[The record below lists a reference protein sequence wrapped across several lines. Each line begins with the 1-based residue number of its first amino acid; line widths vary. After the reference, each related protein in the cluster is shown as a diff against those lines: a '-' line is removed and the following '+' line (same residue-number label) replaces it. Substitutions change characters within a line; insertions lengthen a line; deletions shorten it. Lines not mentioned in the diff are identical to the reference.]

1 MAIAVLLSVGALAF
15 AEPGVPLRLEDE
27 TIAAEDDLGRDE
39 AAGRVEEDAAGD
51 IENQKIFTGD
61 GEPTSQE
68 SDQMRPPYL
77 DMARLA
83 ASLAAVLGLVV
94 AGAWAFKRFAP
105 RTAGMFGSG
114 TLKVLARTYLGPK
127 QMVSLVSVP
136 GRLLVVGSTQ
146 QSVSTLAEITDPAEM
161 ERVLTVFERNSP
173 KSASEAFKNIMATV
187 TGREGAKNEMEEELV
202 RTVENVS
209 ERVAR
214 LSNRLEAYDEEV
226 S

>member
-1 MAIAVLLSVGALAF
+1 MAIAAILSAGALAF
-15 AEPGVPLRLEDE
+15 GEPDVPQSVENETVSAEDE
-27 TIAAEDDLGRDE
+27 LDRDE
-39 AAGRVEEDAAGD
+39 AAAGVEEDAAGD
-51 IENQKIFTGD
+51 IENQKIFID
-61 GEPTSQE
+61 ESTSDE
-68 SDQMRPPYL
+68 SDRMTPPYL
-77 DMARLA
+77 DMFRLA
-83 ASLAAVLGLVV
+83 AALAAVLGLVI
-94 AGAWAFKRFAP
+94 AGAWAFKRFVP

-146 QSVSTLAEITDPAEM
+146 QSVSTLAEISDPVEM
-161 ERVLTVFERNSP
+161 ERVLSLFERNSP
-173 KSASEAFKNIMATV
+173 KGASAAFKNIMATV
-187 TGREGAKNEMEEELV
+187 TGREGAKNETDDDLA

-209 ERVAR
+209 KKVAR

>member
-27 TIAAEDDLGRDE
+27 TIVAEDELGRDE
-39 AAGRVEEDAAGD
+39 AAARVEEDAARD
-51 IENQKIFTGD
+51 IENQKIFTG
-61 GEPTSQE
+61 ESTTQE
-68 SDQMRPPYL
+68 SDQVRPPYL

-173 KSASEAFKNIMATV
+173 KSASKAFKNIMATV
-187 TGREGAKNEMEEELV
+187 TGREGAKNETEEELV

-209 ERVAR
+209 ESVAR
-214 LSNRLEAYDEEV
+214 MSNRLEAYDEEV